1 VSNRVIGLSAV
12 VFSLI
17 YLVSDLVELAQGGF
31 STFQLVLTYVAEAAI
46 PLFVLGLYAAQ
57 RPLIGWLGF
66 AGAVGYAYAY
76 VFFTATVV
84 LALVDGIPDWPTLAA
99 RLAPWITLHGVV
111 LVAAGVAFGVA
122 VARAGVLPAWTGWL
136 LVAGVVLVAVASGLS
151 DIAQTVAAA
160 VRDAAFVAM
169 GAALLRRRH
178 DADRA
183 A

>member
-1 VSNRVIGLSAV
+1 V
-12 VFSLI
+12 
-17 YLVSDLVELAQGGF
+17 
-31 STFQLVLTYVAEAAI
+31 
-46 PLFVLGLYAAQ
+46 
-57 RPLIGWLGF
+57 
-66 AGAVGYAYAY
+66 Y

-99 RLAPWITLHGVV
+99 RLAPWITLHGVI